1 MVVGDQWEERGH
13 LKMGKKRLAFEFLEN
28 DEYLLQFE
36 ETSECKNTKLLCI
49 WESSEYMTI
58 PE

>member
-1 MVVGDQWEERGH
+1 MRRKGPPEN
-13 LKMGKKRLAFEFLEN
+13 GKKRLAFEFLEN